1 MSQRQVQV
9 LLPFEV
15 KTTPADDKVT
25 GRVGLTLVVETLLA
39 FGMAKV
45 IKRELKVRQRD
56 NGFSEKE
63 MIEDFAM
70 LLADGGECV
79 ADMAVLGADAGLCRL
94 LGREF
99 PSADAAFDFLYAF
112 HDEKLIEDAK
122 ARRKPDQIAYIP
134 AENAA
139 LRGLGRVGV
148 EFVRR
153 VVEPLAPKEATLD
166 HDATIQECHK
176 QAALPHYK
184 GGRGYQ
190 PSAIVWADFGLA
202 LVDEYRD
209 GNVPAGMSNL
219 PLIKRGFAALPSSV
233 EKRFFRSDSACY
245 EESVLKWLAN
255 PQRAEG
261 PAGYIGFAISADM
274 TEELQKICKK
284 ASVQWALFE
293 DRIDETVDWAEVEF
307 TPGDWPKDAAPL
319 RYVALRLRKK
329 QEQLFASGFDTKYLA
344 VVTNRA
350 AEMSG
355 DEVIRWH
362 RKKAGTI
369 ELMHDVSKNE
379 LGARVPPS
387 GKFGANAAWYRL
399 SLLTLNILMAMKLH
413 ALPPALKKAR
423 PKKLRFVL
431 FTLAGKISWH
441 AEKLIVYVGERAER
455 LAGLI
460 TARAKLAALK
470 PLFAGP

>member
-1 MSQRQVQV
+1 
-9 LLPFEV
+9 LPFRVEV
-15 KTTPADDKVT
+15 TPDNDKVT
-25 GRVGLTLVVETLLA
+25 ARVGLALVVETLVA
-39 FGMAKV
+39 FGMHKV
-45 IKRELKVRQRD
+45 IKHELKVRKRAS
-56 NGFSEKE
+56 GFTEAE
-63 MIEDFAM
+63 MVESFAM
-70 LLADGGECV
+70 MLADGGECV
-79 ADMAVLGADAGLCRL
+79 ADLEVLGADGGLGRL

-112 HDEKLIEDAK
+112 HDDKLIEEAR

-134 AENAA
+134 EENAA

-148 EFVRR
+148 ELVRR
-153 VVEPLAPKEATLD
+153 VVAPLAPKEATLD

-233 EKRFFRSDSACY
+233 DKRFFRSDSACY
-245 EESVLKWLAN
+245 EEPVLKWLAN
-255 PQRAEG
+255 PRRPDG
-261 PAGYIGFAISADM
+261 PEGYIGFAISADM
-274 TEELQKICKK
+274 TEELQAACKQPD
-284 ASVQWALFE
+284 VQWALFE
-293 DRIDETVDWAEVEF
+293 DRVDETVDWAEVEF
-307 TPGDWPKDAAPL
+307 TPGDWPKDASPL
-319 RYVALRLRKK
+319 RYVALRIRKK
-329 QEQLFASGFDTKYLA
+329 QGQLFEGGFDTMYLA
-344 VVTNRA
+344 VVSNRK

-355 DEVIRWH
+355 EEVIRWH

-399 SLLTLNILMAMKLH
+399 SLLTLNLLQAMKLH
-413 ALPPALKKAR
+413 ALPPALAKAR
-423 PKKLRFVL
+423 PKRLRFVL
-431 FTLAGKISWH
+431 FTLAGKISSH
-441 AEKLIVYVGERAER
+441 AEKLIVHVGERAER
-455 LAGLI
+455 LAGLVA
-460 TARAKLAALK
+460 ARAKLAALK